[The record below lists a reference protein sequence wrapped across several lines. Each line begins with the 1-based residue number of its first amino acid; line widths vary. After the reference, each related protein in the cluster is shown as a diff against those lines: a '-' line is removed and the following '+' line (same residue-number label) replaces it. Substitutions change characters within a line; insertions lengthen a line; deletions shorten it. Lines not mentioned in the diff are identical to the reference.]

1 MKSLYMILNMTMRY
15 MPMKA
20 NNKWDRRDKK
30 LAKRKKMTVDG
41 KSVFIIEQELAKRAK
56 IG

>member
-1 MKSLYMILNMTMRY
+1 
-15 MPMKA
+15 MKA

-30 LAKRKKMTVDG
+30 LAKRKKMKVDG

-56 IG
+56 NGQ